1 MYHGASDINRYLND
15 FLDCVQNTVTS
26 FCGAEAGSWQRELET
41 RLLEPLM
48 EHALCQLHD
57 DGVVY
62 YDGDAGGASSHGDD
76 NDGKVH
82 MDSFDITGACAK
94 RNPNIYFRQMLRLCF
109 AKATTTQT
117 G

>member
-76 NDGKVH
+76 DDGTCIVN
-82 MDSFDITGACAK
+82 MDSFDIAGACAK
-94 RNPNIYFRQMLRLCF
+94 KNPNMYISW
-109 AKATTTQT
+109 
-117 G
+117 